1 MSWSVTGSNR
11 RKGDTTGP
19 VQGTESLGRMASLRG
34 LDLSTVLKSIP
45 GSDLSRVLNLRA
57 ERTEPAIGRSL
68 VQGLSMSPHAL
79 PSPPISVS
87 CVLGLPGHSS
97 L

>member
-1 MSWSVTGSNR
+1 M
-11 RKGDTTGP
+11 TGP
-19 VQGTESLGRMASLRG
+19 VQGTESLWRVESLQG
-34 LDLSTVLKSIP
+34 SDLSTVLKSIQ

-57 ERTEPAIGRSL
+57 ERTEPAIRRSL
-68 VQGLSMSPHAL
+68 VQGLSTSPPAF
-79 PSPPISVS
+79 PSPPISAS

>member
-1 MSWSVTGSNR
+1 MA
-11 RKGDTTGP
+11 GP
-19 VQGTESLGRMASLRG
+19 VQGTESLWRMGSLRG
-34 LDLSTVLKSIP
+34 LDLSMVLKSIQ

-57 ERTEPAIGRSL
+57 ERMEPPIRRSL
-68 VQGLSMSPHAL
+68 VEGLSTSPPLL